1 MLTLSSTQ
9 SPSPTASTQVRGYW
23 NGEPAD
29 VQFGANAL
37 AALIHQSDKPIFVV
51 EVEGKIGAT
60 HAGTAT
66 LGGDLEDA
74 AHRIIAYVPPVAA
87 DQLGDA
93 TFREEMGVR
102 FAYVSG
108 AMANGIASERLV
120 IAMARAGMMGF
131 FGAAGL
137 SPQRVEKAIQTIQ
150 GEIGDLPYGF
160 NLIHSPD
167 DAALES
173 QVVDLYLKYGVHCV
187 SAAAFLGLTLP
198 LIRYRVAGISRD
210 ENGAV
215 VTPNRVV
222 AKVSRVEV
230 AKRFLAPPPD
240 DMLAKLV
247 EGNHITEAQA
257 QMAREIPVASD
268 ITAEADSGGHTDNRP
283 ALALLPT
290 MLALR
295 DTMQQQHGYRQS
307 LRVGAAGG
315 IATPSSVAAAFAMGA
330 SYVLTGTINQA
341 CVESG
346 TCDLVR
352 KMLADASQA
361 DVIMAPAADMFE
373 MGVQVQVLKRGTMFA
388 MRAKKLYEWYRAFA
402 SLDELPAANRQ
413 SLERDYLRCT
423 IDESWRSTSA
433 YFATRDPAQI
443 QKAERDP
450 KHKMALVFR
459 SYLGQSSNWANS
471 GDASRQAD
479 FQVWCGPSMGAFN
492 EWVRGTELE
501 KPENRNVVSVAK
513 NLMNGA
519 TVLTRANMLRAQGV
533 RVPAE
538 AMQYKPRLAD

>member
-1 MLTLSSTQ
+1 MLTLSTTQ
-9 SPSPTASTQVRGYW
+9 SSTTSASAGRRGTW
-23 NGEPAD
+23 NGDPNEI
-29 VQFGANAL
+29 QFGADGL
-37 AALIHQSDKPIFVV
+37 TALIHQSHLPIYVV
-51 EVEGKIGAT
+51 EVDGEIGAT
-60 HAGTAT
+60 NTGTAT
-66 LGGDLEDA
+66 LGGETEKSA
-74 AHRIIAYVPPVAA
+74 YPIVAYVPPVAA
-87 DQLGDA
+87 DQLGDV
-93 TFREEMGVR
+93 TFRAEMGVR

-120 IAMARAGMMGF
+120 VAMARAGMMGF

-150 GEIGDLPYGF
+150 SEIGDLPYGF

-173 QVVDLYLKYGVHCV
+173 QVVDLYLKYGVRCV

-198 LIRYRVAGISRD
+198 LVRYRVAGISRD
-210 ENGAV
+210 DNGTV

-247 EGNHITEAQA
+247 AGGDITEAQA

-295 DTMQQQHGYRQS
+295 DTMQREHGYRQP

-330 SYVLTGTINQA
+330 AYVLTGTINQA

-388 MRAKKLYEWYRAFA
+388 MRAKKLYEWYRAFP
-402 SLDELPAANRQ
+402 SLDALPDANKQ

-423 IDESWRSTSA
+423 IEEAWQSTSA
-433 YFATRDPAQI
+433 YFAERDPAQI

-450 KHKMALVFR
+450 KHKMALIFR

-501 KPENRNVVSVAK
+501 KPENRKAVTVAN

-519 TVLTRANMLRAQGV
+519 AVLTRANMLRAQGIP
-533 RVPAE
+533 VPAE

>member
-1 MLTLSSTQ
+1 MLTIPTTQ
-9 SPSPTASTQVRGYW
+9 PRAASASTNPCGYW
-23 NGEPAD
+23 TGDPGAIR
-29 VQFGANAL
+29 FGDAEL
-37 AALIHQSDKPIFVV
+37 TALIHQSDQPIFIVDV
-51 EVEGKIGAT
+51 DGQIGAT
-60 HAGTAT
+60 NSGAAT
-66 LGGDLEDA
+66 LGGDADKT
-74 AHRIIAYVPPVAA
+74 AHPVLAYVPPVAA

-93 TFREEMGVR
+93 SFRDEMGVR

-137 SPQRVEKAIQTIQ
+137 SPQRVEQAIQTIQ
-150 GEIGDLPYGF
+150 SEVGDLPYGF

-173 QVVDLYLKYGVHCV
+173 AVVDLYLKYGVRCV

-198 LIRYRVAGISRD
+198 LVRYRLSGISRD
-210 ENGAV
+210 EHGTV
-215 VTPNRVV
+215 ITPNRVV

-247 EGNHITEAQA
+247 ASGDITEAQA

-295 DTMQQQHGYRQS
+295 DTMQSQYGYRQA

-330 SYVLTGTINQA
+330 SYVLTGSINQA
-341 CVESG
+341 CIESG

-388 MRAKKLYEWYRAFA
+388 MRAKKLYEWYRAYP
-402 SLDELPAANRQ
+402 SLDELPAAHRQ

-423 IDESWRSTSA
+423 IDEAWQSTSA

-492 EWVRGTELE
+492 EWVRGAELE
-501 KPENRNVVSVAK
+501 KPENRDAVTVAK
-513 NLMNGA
+513 NLLNGA

-533 RVPAE
+533 AVPAE
-538 AMQYKPRLAD
+538 ATQYKPRLVV